1 MTEARLTEALKE
13 AGFREEDEFGLHLPR
28 SPAHR
33 DAWFHPILLD
43 PVRQPLEVAVTVQ
56 WVSSQCSAIHPAP
69 LRSRSFSSVAMS
81 PSITPM
87 ISPISKGRLFLF
99 FLAKVDL
106 STKAEG
112 KNLDVGCTIMTHACI
127 AEHALPQLSL
137 NDQLGVA

>member
-69 LRSRSFSSVAMS
+69 LRSRSFSSVDMS
-81 PSITPM
+81 PSITPDF
-87 ISPISKGRLFLF
+87 PYQQRKTFLLFYF
-99 FLAKVDL
+99 YFYFLAKEDL
-106 STKAEG
+106 STKLKG
-112 KNLDVGCTIMTHACI
+112 RI
-127 AEHALPQLSL
+127 
-137 NDQLGVA
+137 